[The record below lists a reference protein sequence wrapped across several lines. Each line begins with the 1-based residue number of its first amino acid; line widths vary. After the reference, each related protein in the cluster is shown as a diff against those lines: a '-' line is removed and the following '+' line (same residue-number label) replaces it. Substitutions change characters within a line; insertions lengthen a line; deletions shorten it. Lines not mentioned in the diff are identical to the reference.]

1 MEEKSHPMTPFDEM
15 VGDDRVQMLKAAL
28 PYLPRQGQRFLSA
41 YIKATEFRNTL
52 TMFSGPVQAMETC
65 EETEPADPVSMLSE
79 IRPFCCGQTGV
90 QIDQILQAF
99 ALVQMINILQES

>member
-1 MEEKSHPMTPFDEM
+1 
-15 VGDDRVQMLKAAL
+15 
-28 PYLPRQGQRFLSA
+28 
-41 YIKATEFRNTL
+41 
-52 TMFSGPVQAMETC
+52 METC

-99 ALVQMINILQES
+99 ALVQMIDILQES